1 MNGPARP
8 AGPLDPD
15 PREWYGNC
23 AWDGLGIVAA
33 LGLREVDV
41 SSGGVTL
48 RVRDGSV
55 VDEGERFHVAVPA
68 ARWWDDIAFT

>member
-1 MNGPARP
+1 
-8 AGPLDPD
+8 
-15 PREWYGNC
+15 
-23 AWDGLGIVAA
+23 
-33 LGLREVDV
+33 V

-48 RVRDGSV
+48 RVRDGRV